1 MKKFFRYI
9 LVLLSL
15 SVVTGC
21 MTYKEVEVV
30 KVSDVGIKNMTL
42 KGIDIEVA
50 MQIKNPNNY
59 DISIVDSDLALFA
72 EGEKVGRA
80 QVKEKI
86 KLKKKSNKVYRFTI
100 QTSASEILS
109 GAIPV
114 ILSMVTKGNIELQIT
129 GDIKAKAKGI
139 GKRFPVNFK
148 DRIKL

>member
-1 MKKFFRYI
+1 MNRYFNR
-9 LVLLSL
+9 LLL
-15 SVVTGC
+15 LLMVVSTSGC
-21 MTYKEVEVV
+21 MKYKEVEVV
-30 KVSDVGIKNMTL
+30 EVKEVGIKSISL

-80 QVKEKI
+80 SVKEKI
-86 KLKKKSNKVYRFTI
+86 KLKKKSNKIHRFTI

-114 ILSMVTKGNIELQIT
+114 ILSVLTKGNIELQVT

-148 DRIKL
+148 DRVKL